1 MAGVI
6 NVMEE
11 PETGGNWQVEVVLA
25 FLPSRH
31 VAQAINSSP
40 FRERERERRGRFS
53 SGNYGNIRQ
62 KRSDRMKASY

>member
-40 FRERERERRGRFS
+40 FREREREREEGDFLLGIMGILGR
-53 SGNYGNIRQ
+53 RDQ
-62 KRSDRMKASY
+62 TE

>member
-40 FRERERERRGRFS
+40 FREREREREREEGDFLLGIMGILGR
-53 SGNYGNIRQ
+53 RDQ
-62 KRSDRMKASY
+62 TE